1 MDSGPRAGVLDGES
15 AAPVN
20 VPNVISLG
28 RLLAVPVTVW
38 LVLSGQLLAAFWLF
52 VAAGISDAVDG
63 FIAKRF
69 DAETEFGQYL
79 DPIADKVLLV
89 SVYLALGNEGYLETW
104 LVIMVVFRDALIV
117 GGALLFQTL
126 TQSLTMQPLKVS
138 KVNTVA
144 QIVLAA
150 VVLGVHGYAIA
161 GDGVVEGV
169 VEVLVYTVTVTTLL
183 SGGAYVV
190 TWSRRAAAMEKRD

>member
-1 MDSGPRAGVLDGES
+1 MNL
-15 AAPVN
+15 
-20 VPNVISLG
+20 PNVISLG
-28 RLLAVPVTVW
+28 RLLAVPVAVW
-38 LVLSGQLLAAFWLF
+38 LVLSEQLLVAFWVF
-52 VAAGISDAVDG
+52 VAAGVSDAVDG
-63 FIAKRF
+63 FIAKHF
-69 DAETEFGQYL
+69 DAETEFGRYL

-126 TQSLTMQPLKVS
+126 TQSLTMQPLMVS
-138 KVNTVA
+138 KVNTVT

-150 VVLGVHGYAIA
+150 AVLGVHGYAIA
-161 GDGVVEGV
+161 GDGVAEDV
-169 VEVLVYTVTVTTLL
+169 VEVLVYAVTVTTLL

>member
-1 MDSGPRAGVLDGES
+1 MNL
-15 AAPVN
+15 
-20 VPNVISLG
+20 PNVISLG
-28 RLLAVPVTVW
+28 RLLAVPVAVW
-38 LVLSGQLLAAFWLF
+38 LVLSDQLLVAFWVF

-69 DAETEFGQYL
+69 DAETEFGRYL

-126 TQSLTMQPLKVS
+126 TQSLTMQPLMIS
-138 KVNTVA
+138 KVNTVT

-150 VVLGVHGYAIA
+150 AVLGVHGYAIA
-161 GDGVVEGV
+161 GDGVAEDV
-169 VEVLVYTVTVTTLL
+169 VEVLVYAVTVTTLL

>member
-1 MDSGPRAGVLDGES
+1 MNL
-15 AAPVN
+15 
-20 VPNVISLG
+20 PNVISLG
-28 RLLAVPVTVW
+28 RLLAVPVAVW
-38 LVLSGQLLAAFWLF
+38 LILSDQLLVAFWVF
-52 VAAGISDAVDG
+52 VAAGVSDAVDG

-69 DAETEFGQYL
+69 DAETEFGRYL

-126 TQSLTMQPLKVS
+126 TQSLTMQPLMIS
-138 KVNTVA
+138 KVNTVT

-150 VVLGVHGYAIA
+150 AVLGVHGYAIA
-161 GDGVVEGV
+161 GDGVAEDV
-169 VEVLVYTVTVTTLL
+169 VEVLVYAVTVTTLL

>member
-1 MDSGPRAGVLDGES
+1 MNL
-15 AAPVN
+15 
-20 VPNVISLG
+20 PNVISLG
-28 RLLAVPVTVW
+28 RLLAVPVAVW
-38 LVLSGQLLAAFWLF
+38 LVLSDQLLVAFWVF
-52 VAAGISDAVDG
+52 VAAGVSDAVDG

-69 DAETEFGQYL
+69 DAETEFGRYL

-126 TQSLTMQPLKVS
+126 TQSLTMQPLMVS
-138 KVNTVA
+138 KVNTVT

-150 VVLGVHGYAIA
+150 AVLGVHGYAIA
-161 GDGVVEGV
+161 GDGVAEDV
-169 VEVLVYTVTVTTLL
+169 VEVLVYAVTVTTLL

>member
-1 MDSGPRAGVLDGES
+1 MNL
-15 AAPVN
+15 
-20 VPNVISLG
+20 PNVISLG
-28 RLLAVPVTVW
+28 RLLAVPVAVW
-38 LVLSGQLLAAFWLF
+38 LVLSEQLLVAFWVF
-52 VAAGISDAVDG
+52 VAAGVSDAVDG
-63 FIAKRF
+63 FIAKHF
-69 DAETEFGQYL
+69 DAETEFGRYL

-126 TQSLTMQPLKVS
+126 TQSLSMQPLMIS

-150 VVLGVHGYAIA
+150 AVLGVHGYAIT
-161 GDGVVEGV
+161 GDGMAEGV
-169 VEVLVYTVTVTTLL
+169 VEVLVYAVTVTTLI

>member
-1 MDSGPRAGVLDGES
+1 M
-15 AAPVN
+15 PV
-20 VPNVISLG
+20 
-28 RLLAVPVTVW
+28 AVW
-38 LVLSGQLLAAFWLF
+38 LVLSDQLLVAFWVF
-52 VAAGISDAVDG
+52 VVAGISDAVDG

-69 DAETEFGQYL
+69 DAETEFGRYL

-126 TQSLTMQPLKVS
+126 TQSLTMQPLMVS
-138 KVNTVA
+138 KVNTVT

-150 VVLGVHGYAIA
+150 AVLGVNGYAIA

-169 VEVLVYTVTVTTLL
+169 VEVLVYAVTVTTLL

-190 TWSRRAAAMEKRD
+190 TWSRRAAAMEERD

>member
-1 MDSGPRAGVLDGES
+1 MNL
-15 AAPVN
+15 
-20 VPNVISLG
+20 PNVISLG
-28 RLLAVPVTVW
+28 RLLAVPVAVW
-38 LVLSGQLLAAFWLF
+38 LILGDQLFIAFWVF
-52 VAAGISDAVDG
+52 VAAGVSDAVDG

-69 DAETEFGQYL
+69 DAETEFGRYL

-89 SVYLALGNEGYLETW
+89 SVYVALGNEGYLETW

-138 KVNTVA
+138 KVNTVT

-150 VVLGVHGYAIA
+150 AVLGVNGYAIA
-161 GDGVVEGV
+161 GDGAVEGV
-169 VEVLVYTVTVTTLL
+169 VEVLVYAVTVTTLL